1 MQYGR
6 NEVYLR
12 AFLTSALDPGV
23 FPASHRC
30 LFTPGKKLT
39 MQCGC
44 EAGWERGAAW
54 TLLGRENSRENWPNW
69 NLHNSRCN
77 GGAALAQDRVQ
88 WRALV

>member
-44 EAGWERGAAW
+44 EAGWERGAA
-54 TLLGRENSRENWPNW
+54 
-69 NLHNSRCN
+69 
-77 GGAALAQDRVQ
+77 
-88 WRALV
+88 